1 MKKNEFKQIKELSVS
16 QLQGKAKVL
25 KNEMADL
32 VLDKNMKKIKDLK
45 IVSKKRKE
53 LAQILTVVRQ
63 KESLGELEFRVKSQ
77 ELSEKSEEP
86 EKKERKKKI

>member
-16 QLQGKAKVL
+16 QLQEKAKVL

-32 VLDKNMKKIKDLK
+32 VLDKNMKKLKDLK

-53 LAQILTVVRQ
+53 LAQILTVLKQ
-63 KESLGELEFRVKSQ
+63 KETLIELESKLQKDNGKRRS
-77 ELSEKSEEP
+77 
-86 EKKERKKKI
+86 KK